1 VLVDAIAA
9 PEVPALAAG
18 KSYRLLAR
26 KSTVTGQQAQVD
38 VIKACVD
45 AALAGKGM
53 FEAPAGLPPDLFIE
67 VGFGVAA
74 TPRVDAGSRETFL
87 QLAARANASRGIDK
101 GTGPELWDVRVA
113 VLGVSGRMETAMPLL
128 AAVAACNAKDKL
140 RFYPGSPELARLCLR
155 LQDRYAG
162 CELHP
167 IDAAALRARY
177 AADRRLQIHARD
189 GWEALKALTPPP
201 EKRGLVLIDPPY
213 EKPDEAL
220 IAARA
225 IGGALKRFGHGVYLW
240 WRPLKD
246 PDAIA
251 LADAELFKEGI
262 RPALAAQL
270 TLAGLRQGLRG
281 SSVLILNP
289 PYGLSEDLGA
299 FAQSLKAALPSA
311 LRPEVQVAPHG
322 LA

>member
-1 VLVDAIAA
+1 MNYRHIFHAGNHADVLKHGALLATLSRMQRKDTPLAVIETHAGVGLYDLHAPEAMRNPEWKVGIAPLIGSAA
-9 PEVPALAAG
+9 PAL
-18 KSYRLLAR
+18 
-26 KSTVTGQQAQVD
+26 Q
-38 VIKACVD
+38 
-45 AALAGKGM
+45 
-53 FEAPAGLPPDLFIE
+53 
-67 VGFGVAA
+67 
-74 TPRVDAGSRETFL
+74 
-87 QLAARANASRGIDK
+87 
-101 GTGPELWDVRVA
+101 
-113 VLGVSGRMETAMPLL
+113 PLL

>member
-1 VLVDAIAA
+1 MNYRHIFHAGNHADVLKHGSLLATLSRMQRKDTPLAVIETHAGVGLYDLHA
-9 PEVPALAAG
+9 PEAMRNPEWKVGIGPLIGSTAPAL
-18 KSYRLLAR
+18 
-26 KSTVTGQQAQVD
+26 Q
-38 VIKACVD
+38 
-45 AALAGKGM
+45 
-53 FEAPAGLPPDLFIE
+53 
-67 VGFGVAA
+67 
-74 TPRVDAGSRETFL
+74 
-87 QLAARANASRGIDK
+87 
-101 GTGPELWDVRVA
+101 
-113 VLGVSGRMETAMPLL
+113 PLL
-128 AAVAACNAKDKL
+128 AAVAACNAKDSL

-155 LQDRYAG
+155 PQDRYAG

-201 EKRGLVLIDPPY
+201 EKRGLVLVDPPY

-270 TLAGLRQGLRG
+270 TLAGLTQGLRG